1 MARWNTPQRMLL
13 FYAVSLLLSL
23 ITIVVATTLFIV
35 VIYINKTVSTP
46 FLLLFALVMAINLG
60 ILLLSLRG
68 VLKHFY
74 LLYEGSG
81 RHKIVIG
88 NQVKTS
94 LTPRSSSDES
104 YLTQTE
110 AIIIDLIRDN
120 NGRILQN
127 SIPSALK
134 ISKASVSRALTSLEN
149 KGFIIRIRK
158 GVTNEILLSET
169 GSI

>member
-1 MARWNTPQRMLL
+1 MLL

-46 FLLLFALVMAINLG
+46 FLLLFALIMAINLG
-60 ILLLSLRG
+60 ILFLSLKG

-74 LLYEGSG
+74 ILYERGG
-81 RHKIVIG
+81 KQRIVIG
-88 NQVKTS
+88 NRGRTS
-94 LTPRSSSDES
+94 INPGSSLDES
-104 YLTQTE
+104 YLTKTE
-110 AIIIDLIRDN
+110 ANVIDLMREN
-120 NGRILQN
+120 NGKILQN
-127 SIPSALK
+127 SITSTLH

-158 GVTNEILLSET
+158 GVTNEVLLSET
-169 GSI
+169 GSSETDETRFT